1 MLKLVSHLNTFDQT
15 IRQKLSKIDEKL
27 NKLERSVDYIETI
40 KASERNSKNKK
51 NTSRDGGDDFEWF
64 DWTDDFKCEDR
75 RQSQVELRS
84 KQKTKFEVFI
94 FEDGI
99 FLTRNIIDVADCL
112 IIKWLK
118 NLKTN
123 GSQEKSENKRTSMEW

>member
-40 KASERNSKNKK
+40 KASERNSKKNK
-51 NTSRDGGDDFEWF
+51 NVSRDGGDDFEWF
-64 DWTDDFKCEDR
+64 DWTDNYKYEDR
-75 RQSQVELRS
+75 RQSKKELRS
-84 KQKTKFEVFI
+84 KQKTEFEVFI

-99 FLTRNIIDVADCL
+99 FLTRKIIDAADCL

-123 GSQEKSENKRTSMEW
+123 DSQEKSDNKRTWLE

>member
-40 KASERNSKNKK
+40 KASERNSKNNK
-51 NTSRDGGDDFEWF
+51 NTSRYGGDDFEWF
-64 DWTDDFKCEDR
+64 DWTDDYKCEDS
-75 RQSQVELRS
+75 RQSQKELRS

-99 FLTRNIIDVADCL
+99 FLTRKIIDVADCL

-123 GSQEKSENKRTSMEW
+123 GSKEKIDNKRTWLE